1 MRILLLG
8 RDGQIGFELQRS
20 LAPLGEILALGHA
33 DLDLADPAAIRRG
46 VRESRP
52 DLIVNAAAYT
62 AVDRAEAE
70 PELAHAVNGVAP
82 GVLGEEAARL
92 EIPVVHYSTDYVF
105 DGRLDHPY
113 AETDRPNPL
122 GVYGASKLAGER
134 ALAAASGR
142 HLIFRTSW
150 VFGARG
156 ANFATTMLRLAAE
169 REGIEV
175 VDDQIGAPTPDA
187 LVADVTAQILGRYRR
202 SGTGDF
208 PFGLYHL
215 ASGGATSWHGY
226 AQTVLAVAEAAGRRL
241 RVKAG
246 DVRPVRSADYP
257 TAAARPL
264 NSRLDTSR
272 LQRCFGL
279 CLPPWQAGLAHVL
292 QQLL

>member
-20 LAPLGEILALGHA
+20 LAPLGEIVALGHA

-62 AVDRAEAE
+62 AVDRAERE
-70 PELAHAVNGVAP
+70 PEAAHAVNGVAP

-105 DGRLDHPY
+105 DGRLDRPY
-113 AETDRPNPL
+113 AEIDRPNPL
-122 GVYGASKLAGER
+122 GIYGASKLAGER
-134 ALAAASGR
+134 ALAAATGR

-156 ANFATTMLRLAAE
+156 ANFTTTMLRLAAE
-169 REGIEV
+169 RERIEV
-175 VDDQIGAPTPDA
+175 VDDQIGAPTPAA
-187 LVADVTAQILGRYRR
+187 LVADVSAQILGQYRR
-202 SGTGDF
+202 PGAVDF

-215 ASGGATSWHGY
+215 AAGGATSWHGY
-226 AQTVLAVAEAAGRRL
+226 AQAVLAAAEAAGRRL
-241 RVKAG
+241 RVKAA
-246 DVRPVRSADYP
+246 DIRPVRTADYP
-257 TAAARPL
+257 TPAARPL

-272 LQRCFGL
+272 LQRSFGL